1 LVTGAFLLPLS
12 RLADIYGG
20 YVVFTCGMIW
30 FTIWTLI
37 AGFSQN
43 YLMLIAC
50 RALQGFGPAAFLPS
64 GIMLLGR
71 IYRPGP
77 RKNMVFFLYGA
88 FSPIGFF
95 SGIFVGGIS
104 GQWLSW
110 NWYFWIGA
118 ILLSI
123 ASAIALVTVPSDRLN
138 GTRKIT
144 MDWCGV
150 LTIVPGLLLTVFAI
164 MNSSH
169 ATGGW
174 RTPSVYITF
183 SLGGMFLC
191 AAFYVEGWIA
201 AQPLLPFD
209 MLRVSG
215 MKALVISLFFTY
227 GVFGIYL
234 FYASF

>member
-1 LVTGAFLLPLS
+1 MVTGAFLLPLG

-20 YVVFTCGMIW
+20 YIVFTCGMIW
-30 FTIWTLI
+30 FTIWTLV

-43 YLMLIAC
+43 YLMLIFC

-64 GIMLLGR
+64 GIMLLGS

-95 SGIFVGGIS
+95 SGIFIGGIS

-110 NWYFWIGA
+110 NWYFWIAA
-118 ILLSI
+118 IILSI
-123 ASAIALVTVPSDRLN
+123 VSIAALITVPSGRPDGSQR
-138 GTRKIT
+138 IT
-144 MDWCGV
+144 IDWAGA
-150 LTIVPGLLLTVFAI
+150 LTIVPGLLLIVFAI
-164 MNSSH
+164 MDSSH
-169 ATGGW
+169 AIDGW
-174 RTPSVYITF
+174 RTPYIYVTF
-183 SLGGMFLC
+183 VLGAIFLG

-201 AQPLLPFD
+201 TQPLLPFD
-209 MLRVSG
+209 MFKVNG